1 MRKPNKTI
9 TSPKPD
15 CSNICGVKIP
25 PKYSPN
31 ANGKAPTR
39 NRNPVAE
46 MKRSLSMPRAIRY
59 MATGGDQIELTPPR
73 TPDTIPNPSCQP
85 MPGPML
91 NLNPISPFSATMIM
105 ATPIEIVKSAVG
117 YDAIK
122 SEVIKM
128 LTRMAAPKIQ

>member
-15 CSNICGVKIP
+15 VVIFAVSKYRQNI
-25 PKYSPN
+25 
-31 ANGKAPTR
+31 APMPMAR
-39 NRNPVAE
+39 LRQEMVAE
-46 MKRSLSMPRAIRY
+46 MAFLVN
-59 MATGGDQIELTPPR
+59 ATQSDTWQQEDQIELTPPR